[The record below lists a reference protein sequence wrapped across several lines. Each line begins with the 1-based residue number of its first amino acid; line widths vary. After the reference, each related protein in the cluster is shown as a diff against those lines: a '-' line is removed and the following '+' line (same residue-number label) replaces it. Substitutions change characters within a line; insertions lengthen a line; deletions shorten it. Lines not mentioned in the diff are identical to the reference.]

1 MIQLLYSDQ
10 LDLLSKIDI
19 NTMEQLASKTN
30 TVFEYFPMFHEKE
43 PIFQFDSKKR
53 IDSTEITSKIREAFS
68 YGYELILKENFQK

>member
-53 IDSTEITSKIREAFS
+53 IDSTEITTKIREAFS
-68 YGYELILKENFQK
+68 YGYEFILNKII